1 MWNIKEKDLDEF
13 KITCRNRLSPEAA
26 VGFMLGSIIYTSLIM
41 LGVIYG
47 LVKFGWSVYPSLL
60 EETIIK
66 IELFLYSLQIIFL
79 IVYLFPK
86 ARFKFQKL
94 QAIVILLYALQ
105 LATIG
110 FVTVVV
116 SSIFGYSNDRVT
128 LTYVALLL
136 LGAFIIHIFTTI
148 NTFKQA
154 SEGAFSKWENSV
166 SFFSKTKDFFMIAS
180 ILYVLTLL
188 ILIYINNDYTMGQ
201 IGWYAVLT
209 LILYSVAIGAAEFQL
224 LAYCRFKFPSF
235 YISWEEH
242 ERERQEFLKRYKERE
257 EKKAKEIK

>member
-1 MWNIKEKDLDEF
+1 MWNIKEEDLDEF
-13 KITCRNRLSPEAA
+13 RITCRNRLSPEAA

-60 EETIIK
+60 DETIIK
-66 IELFLYSLQIIFL
+66 IELCLYSIQIIFL

-86 ARFKFQKL
+86 ARFKLQKL
-94 QAIVILLYALQ
+94 QAMVILLYTLQ

-110 FVTVVV
+110 FVTVGV

-166 SFFSKTKDFFMIAS
+166 SFFSKTKDFLMIAS

-188 ILIYINNDYTMGQ
+188 ILIYINNDYTMEQ
-201 IGWYAVLT
+201 IGWYSVLT
-209 LILYSVAIGAAEFQL
+209 LILYAVAIGAAEFQL
-224 LAYCRFKFPSF
+224 LVYCRFKFPSF

-242 ERERQEFLKRYKERE
+242 ERERQKRLKLYE
-257 EKKAKEIK
+257 EKGKKKTKEIK

>member
-1 MWNIKEKDLDEF
+1 MWDIKEEDLDEF

-60 EETIIK
+60 DEAIIK
-66 IELFLYSLQIIFL
+66 IELCLYSIQIIFL

-86 ARFKFQKL
+86 ARFKLQKL

-166 SFFSKTKDFFMIAS
+166 SFFSKTKDLLMIAS

-201 IGWYAVLT
+201 IGWYAILT

-257 EKKAKEIK
+257 EKKVEEIK

>member
-1 MWNIKEKDLDEF
+1 MLKIKEEDLDF
-13 KITCRNRLSPEAA
+13 FRITCRDRLSPEGA
-26 VGFMLGSIIYTSLIM
+26 VGFMLGSIVFNSLVM

-47 LVKFGWSVYPSLL
+47 LIKFGWSVYPTLL

-66 IELFLYSLQIIFL
+66 IELFLYSIQIIFL

-94 QAIVILLYALQ
+94 QAIVILLYAFQ

-116 SSIFGYSNDRVT
+116 SSIFGYSNDRIT

-148 NTFKQA
+148 DTFKQP
-154 SEGAFSKWENSV
+154 SEGAFSMGENSV
-166 SFFSKTKDFFMIAS
+166 SFFSKTKDYLMIGAV
-180 ILYVLTLL
+180 LYVLTLL
-188 ILIYINNDYTMGQ
+188 ILIYIHNNYTLEQ
-201 IGWYAVLT
+201 IGFYSVLT

-242 ERERQEFLKRYKERE
+242 ERERQKRLKLYEE
-257 EKKAKEIK
+257 MEKKKEKEIK

>member
-66 IELFLYSLQIIFL
+66 IELCLYSLQIIFL

-116 SSIFGYSNDRVT
+116 SSIFGYSNDRIT

-166 SFFSKTKDFFMIAS
+166 SFFSKTKDFLMIAS
-180 ILYVLTLL
+180 ILCVLTLL
-188 ILIYINNDYTMGQ
+188 ILIYINNDYTMEQ
-201 IGWYAVLT
+201 IGWYSVLT
-209 LILYSVAIGAAEFQL
+209 LILYTVAIGAAEFQL

-235 YISWEEH
+235 YISWKEH
-242 ERERQEFLKRYKERE
+242 ERERQKRLKLYEGK
-257 EKKAKEIK
+257 EKKKTKEIK

>member
-1 MWNIKEKDLDEF
+1 MWNIKEGDLDEF
-13 KITCRNRLSPEAA
+13 RITCRDRLSPEAA

-66 IELFLYSLQIIFL
+66 IELCLYSIQIIFL

-116 SSIFGYSNDRVT
+116 SSIFGYSNDRIT

-154 SEGAFSKWENSV
+154 SEGAFSRGGNSV
-166 SFFSKTKDFFMIAS
+166 SFFSKTKGFLIIAS
-180 ILYVLTLL
+180 ILYILTLL

-201 IGWYAVLT
+201 IGWYAVLI

>member
-66 IELFLYSLQIIFL
+66 IELCLYSLQIIFL

-105 LATIG
+105 LATIE

-116 SSIFGYSNDRVT
+116 SSIFGYSNDRIT

-154 SEGAFSKWENSV
+154 SKGAFSKWENSV
-166 SFFSKTKDFFMIAS
+166 SFFSKTKDLLMIAS

>member
-1 MWNIKEKDLDEF
+1 MNKIKEEDLDEF
-13 KITCRNRLSPEAA
+13 RITCRNRLSPEAA
-26 VGFMLGSIIYTSLIM
+26 IGFILGSIIYTSLIM

-47 LVKFGWSVYPSLL
+47 LVKFGWSVYPTLL

-66 IELFLYSLQIIFL
+66 IELCLYSIQIIFL

-116 SSIFGYSNDRVT
+116 SSIFGYSNDRIT

-154 SEGAFSKWENSV
+154 SEGAFSRGGIQ
-166 SFFSKTKDFFMIAS
+166 F
-180 ILYVLTLL
+180 
-188 ILIYINNDYTMGQ
+188 
-201 IGWYAVLT
+201 
-209 LILYSVAIGAAEFQL
+209 
-224 LAYCRFKFPSF
+224 RFLVKQKIF
-235 YISWEEH
+235 
-242 ERERQEFLKRYKERE
+242 
-257 EKKAKEIK
+257 

>member
-1 MWNIKEKDLDEF
+1 
-13 KITCRNRLSPEAA
+13 
-26 VGFMLGSIIYTSLIM
+26 M

-47 LVKFGWSVYPSLL
+47 LMKFGWSVYPSLL
-60 EETIIK
+60 DEAIIK
-66 IELFLYSLQIIFL
+66 IDLCLYSIQIIFL

-86 ARFKFQKL
+86 ARFKLQKL

-148 NTFKQA
+148 NTFKLA
-154 SEGAFSKWENSV
+154 KAHLV
-166 SFFSKTKDFFMIAS
+166 SGKIQFHFLVRQKIFYD
-180 ILYVLTLL
+180 
-188 ILIYINNDYTMGQ
+188 
-201 IGWYAVLT
+201 
-209 LILYSVAIGAAEFQL
+209 
-224 LAYCRFKFPSF
+224 CF
-235 YISWEEH
+235 YITCINS
-242 ERERQEFLKRYKERE
+242 FNLNLY
-257 EKKAKEIK
+257 